1 MNAKR
6 HHFGFLVVLLLILA
20 ACTPTPGSLKVTIA
34 GLPAGTDAK
43 VTVSKQGGGFSKEVK
58 KSETLNNLAS
68 GTYQISVSAVSA
80 GGYTYSGSASSAS
93 VKVEGGKQAEVTV
106 TYQAS
111 TGGLSVSIVGL
122 PEGVSPEVTVSGPS
136 GFSQKVATS
145 TTLSGLVPGQY
156 SISAAEVSVGGYTY
170 VASVNPATV
179 TVTAGVTATSQVT
192 YGASNGK
199 LTVRVSGIPS
209 GASATVAVSKV
220 GGGFSQNLSFSGDGS
235 QSLVVPVGQYN
246 VAANPFTVGADT
258 YAGTVSESSVTVTGA
273 STKEV
278 TVSYEASSGSLQVNI
293 SGLPSGSGTPVTVSG
308 PSGAFTLGSSQTL
321 TGLAVGSYTVTAA
334 NVSKDGSTYAGT
346 VSASPVTVSTG
357 TTATVSVT
365 YAAVTGRLAVT
376 VNGLPNGVNANVAV
390 TGPGGFSQTLTA
402 SATLDNLQPGTYTI
416 TPADVTAG
424 SVTYRAPG
432 SSASVSAGSTATA
445 QVNYAAATAT
455 TGSLTVTITGLPA
468 GTNANVTVSGPGGFS
483 QNLTASTTLT
493 NLTPGTYTITAG
505 SVVVTKT
512 TVDEHYQASGGS
524 ASVSAGATASAGVTY
539 SKHGSGKL
547 WVIEYGDNNGT
558 PADLSDDRPSR
569 LLGYDQ
575 AAGTAVAVD
584 LGLQNASRK
593 ARGLALDK
601 AGNVWVGIGTEVSSS
616 SGEIRMYRAA
626 DLASP
631 SPSPAVTLTSPD
643 LGTPRSLAFDASGN
657 LWVADQFN
665 HTILRFDAS
674 RLGANYTGAA
684 DYKIENFGGHM
695 TTPTGLAF
703 DAAGNLWVVSF
714 HGTNASDAPSDS
726 PGQILKFKAS
736 QLSGSGGYNG
746 RAAMI
751 IYDNSANA
759 NDKNSLYGPI
769 SLAFDASGHLWV
781 SSKLGDFIA
790 RFDVNSPSFPADC
803 DYPGGVTTTCSPG
816 TGEYSGAP
824 AVKIAA
830 NGTWKQ
836 PISLAFDNAGN
847 LWVSD
852 DLPPAG
858 TSPQTLR
865 QWNPRMPYFSS
876 GDATGQI
883 IRFNAADLA
892 ASGSPAP
899 TAGATLGGLRG
910 PLDLL
915 FNLPAPDL
923 PIHGRP

>member
-1 MNAKR
+1 MV
-6 HHFGFLVVLLLILA
+6 LLLLILA
-20 ACTPTPGSLKVTIA
+20 ACTPAPGSLKVTIA
-34 GLPAGTDAK
+34 GLPSGADAR

-58 KSETLNNLAS
+58 KSETLSNLAS
-68 GTYQISVSAVSA
+68 GTYQISVSAVTA
-80 GGYTYSGSASSAS
+80 GGYTYSGSPSSTS

-111 TGGLSVSIVGL
+111 TGGLSVSVAGL
-122 PEGVSPEVTVSGPS
+122 PDGASPEITVTGPS

-145 TTLSGLVPGQY
+145 TTLTGLVPGQY
-156 SISAAEVSVGGYTY
+156 SISAADVSVGGYTY
-170 VASVNPATV
+170 VASVDPATV

-192 YGASNGK
+192 YGAGDGK
-199 LTVRVSGIPS
+199 LTVRVSGIPG

-220 GGGFSQNLSFSGDGS
+220 GGGFSQNLTFSGNGS

-246 VAANPFTVGADT
+246 IAANPFTVGADT
-258 YAGTVSESSVTVTGA
+258 YAGTVSESPVTVTGA

-278 TVSYEASSGSLQVNI
+278 TVSYGTNSGSLQVNI
-293 SGLPSGSGTPVTVSG
+293 SGLPSGSGEPVTVSG
-308 PSGAFTLGSSQTL
+308 PSGTFTLGSSQTL

-346 VSASPVTVSTG
+346 VTTSPVTVSAG
-357 TTATVSVT
+357 ATASVSIS
-365 YAAVTGRLAVT
+365 YAAISGRLVVT
-376 VNGLPNGVNANVAV
+376 IAGLPGGANANVTV

-416 TPADVTAG
+416 TPANVSFDG
-424 SVTYRAPG
+424 FTYQASG
-432 SSASVSAGSTATA
+432 SSATVASGATANA
-445 QVNYAAATAT
+445 QVNYAAVD
-455 TGSLTVTITGLPA
+455 GKLTVTISGLPA

-505 SVVVTKT
+505 GVVVTKT

-524 ASVSAGATASAGVTY
+524 ASVSAGATASASVTY

-547 WVIEYGDNNGT
+547 WVIEYGDDNGT

-584 LGLQNASRK
+584 LGLQNATRK

-631 SPSPAVTLTSPD
+631 SPSPAVTITGPD

-684 DYKIENFGGHM
+684 DYKIEGFGGHM

-703 DAAGNLWVVSF
+703 DADGNLWVVSF

-769 SLAFDASGHLWV
+769 SLAFDASGRLWV

-803 DYPGGVTTTCSPG
+803 DYPGGVITTCSPG

-824 AVKIAA
+824 AVKITA

-836 PISLAFDNAGN
+836 PISLAFDNVGN

-883 IRFNAADLA
+883 IRFNAADLG

-899 TAGATLGGLRG
+899 AAGATLGGLRG
-910 PLDLL
+910 PLDML
-915 FNLPAPDL
+915 FNLPASNL
-923 PIHGRP
+923 PISGRP